1 MKEEKGRKINSYRS
15 IKIDDKLIKSMEEIK
30 KIAKINYIKTWAT
43 LANEIVQN
51 FDFSIQKRKFQ
62 QGGIVYENNFIN
74 EPVIVGKDAMKKLK
88 EICEQRS
95 NDYVAMEINFNVKI
109 ESEHE
114 LDDLLKING
123 LTKYVDLN
131 YTRSEIEK
139 RWPFLKKLWA
149 SGMSFYSYSVKKI
162 NDYFGREV
170 LQKDTPT
177 MSAYVI
183 NYLID
188 LYNRE
193 KYWDKT

>member
-1 MKEEKGRKINSYRS
+1 MEKNIENKKKYRILENIKLELQKMQLNENVQGHINCW
-15 IKIDDKLIKSMEEIK
+15 IKLAENITQTAIIASK
-30 KIAKINYIKTWAT
+30 KN
-43 LANEIVQN
+43 
-51 FDFSIQKRKFQ
+51 
-62 QGGIVYENNFIN
+62 
-74 EPVIVGKDAMKKLK
+74 
-88 EICEQRS
+88 
-95 NDYVAMEINFNVKI
+95 NDYASMKINFNVKI

-114 LDDLLKING
+114 LDDLLNING

-162 NDYFGREV
+162 NEYFGREV

-183 NYLID
+183 NYLIN
-188 LYNRE
+188 LFNKE
-193 KYWDKT
+193 KYWDET